1 MVRQTRTSRSKL
13 WLGKFAF
20 LSRESVWPQRLRRG
34 IDKTDSGLVLYGK
47 IRLGWHL
54 RIESVEKAVKL
65 QLRDRVGFVLWTLHY
80 LFSWPNP
87 KRKLENFFFCL
98 ARMTQFWLQ
107 PGHLRHTWRW
117 RFISQKKIWRR
128 AHFWDY
134 VQEIP
139 TWIVLGCLS
148 WYTKLAVQNLRA
160 QYRNLR
166 LVFLLFLKACAL
178 SFFERVMRGNSGGPS
193 SLFQPVGSALYFC
206 KYSFTVSFFEK
217 HPLFSA
223 IERGAPCQSQW
234 RPFFDFV
241 PT

>member
-1 MVRQTRTSRSKL
+1 MNFALSLFLAQPKTQTWKL
-13 WLGKFAF
+13 FFLLSSDDPVLITAGSFA
-20 LSRESVWPQRLRRG
+20 S
-34 IDKTDSGLVLYGK
+34 
-47 IRLGWHL
+47 HL
-54 RIESVEKAVKL
+54 
-65 QLRDRVGFVLWTLHY
+65 TLAFY
-80 LFSWPNP
+80 FP
-87 KRKLENFFFCL
+87 KKDL
-98 ARMTQFWLQ
+98 A
-107 PGHLRHTWRW
+107 
-117 RFISQKKIWRR
+117 SS
-128 AHFWDY
+128 AFWDY

-223 IERGAPCQSQW
+223 IEKGAPCQSQW
-234 RPFFDFV
+234 RPCFDFV